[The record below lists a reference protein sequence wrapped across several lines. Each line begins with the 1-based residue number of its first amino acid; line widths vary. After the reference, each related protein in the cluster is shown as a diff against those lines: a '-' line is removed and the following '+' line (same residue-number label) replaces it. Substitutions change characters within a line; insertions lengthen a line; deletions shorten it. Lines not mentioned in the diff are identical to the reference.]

1 MKIKKNDKFKGN
13 RRSRKE
19 DKKEEKKSTLQ
30 ERLDAIEA
38 AKNLAIKNINA
49 RIATDEPNN
58 TYKRKPTKMRKLV
71 GLKKFKGFKGGGKE
85 KQEVV

>member
-1 MKIKKNDKFKGN
+1 MPDSDKDKK
-13 RRSRKE
+13 KE

>member
-1 MKIKKNDKFKGN
+1 MPESDKDK
-13 RRSRKE
+13 
-19 DKKEEKKSTLQ
+19 KKEEKKSTLQ
-30 ERLDAIEA
+30 ERLDALEA

-71 GLKKFKGFKGGGKE
+71 GLKKFKGFKGSDKS
-85 KQEVV
+85 KTEVA